1 MMDLMMAWAKTKMAH
16 PQLVKE
22 VYSLLY
28 RQYNGAREVGTWE
41 GHLQWVG
48 HVWGCEGGGAYREH
62 VLQASACAHTYLPLN
77 LLGAPLAQDHHR
89 WTSKKSRTVSMYC
102 DCAIQ

>member
-1 MMDLMMAWAKTKMAH
+1 MDLMMAWAKTKMAH

-62 VLQASACAHTYLPLN
+62 VLQASACAYVSTVESAGSTIGTGPLQMDLKEVQN
-77 LLGAPLAQDHHR
+77 CVCVL
-89 WTSKKSRTVSMYC
+89 
-102 DCAIQ
+102 